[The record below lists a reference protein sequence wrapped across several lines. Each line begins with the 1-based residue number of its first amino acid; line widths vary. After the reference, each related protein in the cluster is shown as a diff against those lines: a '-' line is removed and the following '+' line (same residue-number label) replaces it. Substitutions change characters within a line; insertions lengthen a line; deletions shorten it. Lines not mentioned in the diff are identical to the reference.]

1 MFLQFSGKCVMAM
14 TFGTLMRPIAKR
26 IARSATSCGGWGRE
40 GVRSEARAKQRLAP
54 GGRQG
59 FSILCRLC
67 AEFERLRDYR
77 VFGNCGR
84 LDECLQARPWLL
96 RS

>member
-1 MFLQFSGKCVMAM
+1 MPMCLRAN
-14 TFGTLMRPIAKR
+14 PIDVLHRLTVSESAKSE
-26 IARSATSCGGWGRE
+26 AGEAPSCGGWGRE
-40 GVRSEARAKQRLAP
+40 GARSEARAEQRLAP

-59 FSILCRLC
+59 FLILCRLC

-84 LDECLQARPWLL
+84 LDECLLARPWLL